1 MPLSKPCCF
10 YFILFYFLWL
20 LLVILFCFLFIGI
33 TVCYRRQSY
42 PVGPQMQLC
51 DICYCKASF
60 LLLLQSLGWIVFFSA
75 LAGLWKPSAASAY
88 ITELQRKCWQAG
100 HEITSQQVESSQ
112 SLYVLNCGLE
122 ISYTNSCFKDGLAL
136 VGLFVCLF
144 LLLHTPETWPNY

>member
-1 MPLSKPCCF
+1 MIFAIARHRFCCSCKVGAE
-10 YFILFYFLWL
+10 LF
-20 LLVILFCFLFIGI
+20 
-33 TVCYRRQSY
+33 
-42 PVGPQMQLC
+42 
-51 DICYCKASF
+51 
-60 LLLLQSLGWIVFFSA
+60 FFSA

-144 LLLHTPETWPNY
+144 LLLHTPETWPNHWYLKYLFLQEFVCEVN